1 MAYATIAS
9 VEVRYG
15 RTLTSAEQAQVTV
28 WIDDLEAEILER
40 IPNLVDLILAGRPT
54 VGTIVRVVSNAII
67 RKLDNPKGLKSRTVA
82 IDDYSTT
89 EQPWI
94 EGTPGGGPEL
104 TDDEWSKL
112 LPGSSGD
119 AYTIRPTGSPD
130 YLGEWSTTDGWV
142 PL

>member
-1 MAYATIAS
+1 MAYATVS
-9 VEVRYG
+9 DVEVRYG
-15 RTLTSAEQAQVTV
+15 RTLTTAESAQVTA

-40 IPNLVDLILAGRPT
+40 IPSLEALILAGRPT
-54 VGTIVRVVSNAII
+54 AATLKRVISAAII

-94 EGTPGGGPEL
+94 EGTAGALDL
-104 TDDEWSKL
+104 TDEEWSKL

-119 AYTIRPTGSPD
+119 AFTITPYGAP
-130 YLGEWSTTDGWV
+130 
-142 PL
+142 

>member
-1 MAYATIAS
+1 MAYATVS
-9 VEVRYG
+9 DVEVRYG
-15 RTLTSAEQAQVTV
+15 RTLTSSESGQVEA
-28 WIDDLEAEILER
+28 WIGDLEAEILER
-40 IPNLVDLILAGRPT
+40 IPTIEALILAGRPT
-54 VGTIVRVVSNAII
+54 VPTIARVISQAII

-119 AYTIRPTGSPD
+119 AFTINTAPVVSYGQWVTPD
-130 YLGEWSTTDGWV
+130 TWV

>member
-1 MAYATIAS
+1 MTYTNVS
-9 VEVRYG
+9 DVEVRYG
-15 RTLTSAEQAQVTV
+15 RTLTDPEKAQVEA
-28 WIDDLEAEILER
+28 WINDIESEILER
-40 IPNLVDLILAGRPT
+40 IPNLEALIVLGRPSIPT
-54 VGTIVRVVSNAII
+54 VIRVVAQSII
-67 RKLDNPKGLKSRTVA
+67 RHLDNPKGLKSRTVA

-112 LPGSSGD
+112 LPGSTGD
-119 AYTIRPTGSPD
+119 AFTINPYGAPD
-130 YLGEWSTTDGWV
+130 YAGSWYTTDGWS

>member
-1 MAYATIAS
+1 MTYATVS
-9 VEVRYG
+9 DVEVRYG
-15 RTLTSAEQAQVTV
+15 RTLTTPELGQVGA
-28 WIDDLEAEILER
+28 WIDDIEAEILER
-40 IPNLVDLILAGRPT
+40 IPTLEALILAGRPT
-54 VGTIVRVVSNAII
+54 IPTIIRVISAAII

-94 EGTPGGGPEL
+94 EGSAGALDL

-119 AYTIRPTGSPD
+119 AFTITPYGAA
-130 YLGEWSTTDGWV
+130 
-142 PL
+142 

>member
-1 MAYATIAS
+1 MAYATVS
-9 VEVRYG
+9 DVEVRYG
-15 RTLTSAEQAQVTV
+15 RTLTASESAQVTA

-40 IPNLVDLILAGRPT
+40 IPTLEALILAGRPT
-54 VGTIVRVVSNAII
+54 VATIVRVVSAAII

-94 EGTPGGGPEL
+94 EGSAGALDL

-112 LPGSSGD
+112 LPGSTGD
-119 AYTIRPTGSPD
+119 AFTITPYGAADYRPD
-130 YLGEWSTTDGWV
+130 VWVTTT
-142 PL
+142 

>member
-1 MAYATIAS
+1 MTYATVS
-9 VEVRYG
+9 DVEVRYG
-15 RTLTSAEQAQVTV
+15 RTLTTVEAAQVTA
-28 WIDDLEAEILER
+28 WINDLEAEILER
-40 IPNLVDLILAGRPT
+40 IPTLEALIVVGRPT
-54 VGTIVRVVSNAII
+54 IPTIIRVVSQAII

-94 EGTPGGGPEL
+94 EGSAGALDL

-119 AYTIRPTGSPD
+119 SFTITPYGAP
-130 YLGEWSTTDGWV
+130 
-142 PL
+142 

>member
-1 MAYATIAS
+1 MAYATVS
-9 VEVRYG
+9 DVEVRYG
-15 RTLTSAEQAQVTV
+15 RTLTTAESAQVTA

-40 IPNLVDLILAGRPT
+40 IPSLEALILAGRPT
-54 VGTIVRVVSNAII
+54 VATLKRVISAAII

-94 EGTPGGGPEL
+94 EGAAGALDL
-104 TDDEWSKL
+104 TDEEWSKL

-119 AYTIRPTGSPD
+119 AFTITPYGAA
-130 YLGEWSTTDGWV
+130 
-142 PL
+142 

>member
-1 MAYATIAS
+1 MTYATVS
-9 VEVRYG
+9 DVEVRYG
-15 RTLTSAEQAQVTV
+15 RTLTAPESGQVEA
-28 WIDDLEAEILER
+28 WIHDIESEILER
-40 IPNLVDLILAGRPT
+40 IPTIEALVMAGRPT
-54 VGTIVRVVSNAII
+54 YSTIIRVVSNAII

-112 LPGSSGD
+112 LPGTSGD
-119 AYTIRPTGSPD
+119 SFTITPYGAP
-130 YLGEWSTTDGWV
+130 
-142 PL
+142 

>member
-1 MAYATIAS
+1 MTYATVS
-9 VEVRYG
+9 DVEVRYG
-15 RTLTSAEQAQVTV
+15 RTLTAPELGQVGA
-28 WIDDLEAEILER
+28 WIEDLESEILER
-40 IPNLVDLILAGRPT
+40 IPTLELMITAGRPT
-54 VGTIVRVVSNAII
+54 IPTIIRVVSNAII

-119 AYTIRPTGSPD
+119 SFTITPYGAP
-130 YLGEWSTTDGWV
+130 
-142 PL
+142 

>member
-1 MAYATIAS
+1 MTYANVS
-9 VEVRYG
+9 DVEVRYG
-15 RTLTSAEQAQVTV
+15 RALTEPETAQVEA
-28 WIDDLEAEILER
+28 WISDLESEILER
-40 IPNLVDLILAGRPT
+40 IPTVEALIVAGRPT
-54 VGTIVRVVSNAII
+54 IPTIIRVVSNAII

-119 AYTIRPTGSPD
+119 SFTITPYGAP
-130 YLGEWSTTDGWV
+130 
-142 PL
+142 

>member
-1 MAYATIAS
+1 MTYATVS
-9 VEVRYG
+9 DVEVRYG
-15 RTLTSAEQAQVTV
+15 RTLTGVEAAQVTA

-40 IPNLVDLILAGRPT
+40 IPTLEALITAGRPT
-54 VGTIVRVVSNAII
+54 VPTIIRVICAAII

-94 EGTPGGGPEL
+94 EGSAGALEL
-104 TDDEWSKL
+104 SDDEWSKL

-119 AYTIRPTGSPD
+119 AFTITPYGAP
-130 YLGEWSTTDGWV
+130 
-142 PL
+142 

>member
-1 MAYATIAS
+1 MTYATVS
-9 VEVRYG
+9 DVEVRYG
-15 RTLTSAEQAQVTV
+15 RTLTAPELGQVGV

-40 IPNLVDLILAGRPT
+40 IPTIEAMITAGRPT
-54 VGTIVRVVSNAII
+54 IPTIIRVVSNAII

-119 AYTIRPTGSPD
+119 SFTITPYGAP
-130 YLGEWSTTDGWV
+130 
-142 PL
+142 

>member
-1 MAYATIAS
+1 MTYATVS
-9 VEVRYG
+9 DVEVRYG
-15 RTLTSAEQAQVTV
+15 RTLTTPELGQVGA
-28 WIDDLEAEILER
+28 WIDDLESEILER
-40 IPNLVDLILAGRPT
+40 IPTLEVMITAGRPT
-54 VGTIVRVVSNAII
+54 IPTIIRVVSNAII

-119 AYTIRPTGSPD
+119 SFTITPYGAP
-130 YLGEWSTTDGWV
+130 
-142 PL
+142 